1 MTQAS
6 WIGYKD
12 KYQKKRI
19 ERLMNQPAANVTS
32 QLKVLDLKIHCK
44 TKHILNTIMYTR
56 PTVNTLLS

>member
-12 KYQKKRI
+12 KYQKKR
-19 ERLMNQPAANVTS
+19 MNQSAANGTS

-56 PTVNTLLS
+56 PTVNTLLL